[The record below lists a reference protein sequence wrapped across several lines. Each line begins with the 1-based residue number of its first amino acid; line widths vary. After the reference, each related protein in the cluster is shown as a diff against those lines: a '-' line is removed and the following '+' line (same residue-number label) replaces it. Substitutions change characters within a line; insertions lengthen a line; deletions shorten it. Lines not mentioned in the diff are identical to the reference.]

1 KKTYCAG
8 QWPTCH
14 TVSRRPLSRR
24 TRTRRHRPGPVV
36 RPHAGAPCGFL
47 ERMRDEVA
55 RGTTRRWTAPVKGVA
70 LPAVVLLLLLSV
82 MVSALL
88 TGPQIVRLP
97 AAERTVIPPVPE
109 SREIPTLQPPT
120 ATPSASGRFAESPWL
135 ATTMTV
141 IAALILG
148 AGAVAVVWL
157 LVRHRR
163 RLRLRFAF
171 SGPVHQA
178 ATEQDEG
185 ADDEAVTAAVRA
197 GLEAL
202 DDEDG
207 DPRRAVIACW
217 PSLEAAAMNAGVER
231 RPDDAPADLVA
242 RLLRTY
248 DVDPEVLH
256 DLAALYRRAR
266 YAPADVDVAMRTQ
279 ARAPLEER

>member
-1 KKTYCAG
+1 
-8 QWPTCH
+8 
-14 TVSRRPLSRR
+14 
-24 TRTRRHRPGPVV
+24 
-36 RPHAGAPCGFL
+36 
-47 ERMRDEVA
+47 M
-55 RGTTRRWTAPVKGVA
+55 KGVA

-279 ARAPLEER
+279 ARALLEELRTALAAAPARAASTDASADAGPPTPSGSAATPSTSTTAGTEARRDAVADQDREETP